1 MTRLLP
7 ILFALP
13 LLGMPT
19 VTAPEA
25 AHSPQADGSSVWAM
39 CDSNPLQVVL
49 YTGPRGW
56 QVEGDRQQLD
66 VLGGKIRFTQGRNEA
81 FGSGFDSQAN
91 PIALEEVL
99 TRHLGA
105 NGQDHPFAAYDQAAW
120 RQLAQDLPQDEEVMR
135 IVLTRDGLILCSME
149 IPMGTPTSLEHA
161 QAQKAAGNL
170 WDEVLA
176 LYHAMV
182 ATQSL
187 TCYPY
192 IDLNPEGWVFPE
204 QQGCPGPITIT
215 PIPGFELPTLE
226 ITNYP
231 WPEDSEGFLPTLIED

>member
-1 MTRLLP
+1 MTRLFP

-13 LLGMPT
+13 LLGLPA
-19 VTAPEA
+19 VSAPEA
-25 AHSPQADGSSVWAM
+25 AQSPQAEGLSLWAT
-39 CDSNPLQVVL
+39 CESNPLQVVL
-49 YTGPRGW
+49 YSGPRGW

-91 PIALEEVL
+91 PPALEEVL

-149 IPMGTPTSLEHA
+149 VPMGSPSSLEHA
-161 QAQKAAGNL
+161 YAQNAARNL
-170 WDEVLA
+170 FDEMLA
-176 LYHAMV
+176 LYHTMV

-192 IDLNPEGWVFPE
+192 IDLNPEGWLLPE
-204 QQGCPGPITIT
+204 PHGCPGPITIT
-215 PIPGFELPTLE
+215 PIPGFEIPHLE
-226 ITNYP
+226 ITSYP
-231 WPEDSEGFLPTLIED
+231 LPEDIDCFLPTLIED